1 MKEMK
6 KSRKGG
12 VGFVSS
18 WVLQRE
24 EPRNR
29 RHLNI
34 RPDGPVTG
42 IQSYGPAKPR
52 ISETGR
58 MV

>member
-34 RPDGPVTG
+34 RSDGPVTG
-42 IQSYGPAKPR
+42 TQSYAPARSR
-52 ISETGR
+52 ISESR
-58 MV
+58 QMV